1 MFEKLKQKLKRVMER
16 VSQKVAPEA
25 PPEVPPEVPPEAP
38 PEAPPK
44 APPEVPLPGKPRKAL
59 RRVVKRITRRELAP
73 EDVEDIIWELQ
84 VGLLESDVAVPV
96 ADHVIERVKS
106 GLKGRKLG
114 MREDPKK
121 LADKVLRQAIQEVLT
136 TEQRVD
142 LLKVIDAK
150 RARGEPA
157 VIVFVGINGHG
168 KCVDGNTLIPL
179 VDGRMLEIKQIY
191 EEMAKIYVEK
201 EVENGFVIEEGIPNS
216 LQIFAVNPESLKIE
230 AARPSALWKLN
241 TDQLIQVRLKNGASV
256 RVTPEHPFFVLSPGA
271 RIAKVQAQRL
281 RPGDFVMLPRCLPEP
296 AGGQVDFTQFA
307 LRQMA
312 KNNKLFVVSQ
322 SLVEDLYRFLK
333 EKFGSLGTAWKSLR
347 VNRSYLTFAH
357 FWRKEGRIPARLLV
371 DACKL
376 GYEIPDG
383 CQLLIKYGRSAPLN
397 VHPTL
402 DERLLEFL
410 GFIYS
415 EGHLEK
421 CYVEI
426 TNSNLQYLRE
436 YEQLARELF
445 PTIKTVIKP
454 DKRRK
459 KLWDARTN
467 SRALVEFL
475 KLVFDF
481 PQGRKRGRLTL
492 PDIITQQPTDKL
504 RGFLRR
510 YFEGEAYIGR
520 DYHLVEVSTASFD
533 FHRKLSSILL
543 RFGIVPR
550 VGVKEIKG
558 KKYYRVYI
566 SGYRSFERFVENFP
580 LSTKRTQLTSIA
592 KFPHQFDD
600 VELVPNV
607 GGLVSAARG
616 KAGLTQREIS
626 IGLRTSQS
634 LISTYESNGARIPRE
649 RLASFINLTSEK
661 GENLSWSRL
670 AVLANSDVC
679 WAEVKEITTIRTSGP
694 VYDLSVDGYQNFI
707 ANNVVVHNTTTIA
720 KLARYLMDRG
730 YKPVLAAADT
740 FRAAGI
746 EQLEIHAE
754 RLGVGVIKQR
764 RGADAAA
771 VAYDAIAHAKAR
783 GLDVVLVDTAG
794 RMQTDVNLMDEM
806 RKIVRVAKPDLTIF
820 VGDAL
825 TGNDAVEQART
836 FDQAVGISGSI
847 LCKMDAD
854 ARGGAALSITQ
865 VTGKPILFLGTGQGY
880 DDLVEFKPEILLN
893 ALFGD

>member
-1 MFEKLKQKLKRVMER
+1 MFEKLKQKFKQVVEC
-16 VSQKVAPEA
+16 VSKKAA
-25 PPEVPPEVPPEAP
+25 

-44 APPEVPLPGKPRKAL
+44 APPEVPPRAPPEIPEKPGKKVKRA
-59 RRVVKRITRRELAP
+59 VKRILRKELT
-73 EDVEDIIWELQ
+73 EKDVDDIMWELQ

-96 ADHVIERVKS
+96 VDNIIERVKA
-106 GLKGRKLG
+106 GLTGRKLG
-114 MREDPKK
+114 LREDPKK
-121 LADKVLRQAIQEVLT
+121 IANEVLQQAIHGILT
-136 TEQRVD
+136 TEQKVD
-142 LLKVIDAK
+142 LFGVIDAK
-150 RARGEPA
+150 RAKSEPA
-157 VIVFVGINGHG
+157 VIVFLGINGHG
-168 KCVDGNTLIPL
+168 KCVDGDTLIPL
-179 VDGRMLEIKQIY
+179 ADGRMLQIKQIY
-191 EEMAKIYVEK
+191 EEMAKICVEK
-201 EVENGFVIEEGIPNS
+201 EVEDGFVVEEGIPNS
-216 LQIFAVNPESLKIE
+216 LQIFTVNPESLKIE
-230 AARPSALWKLN
+230 VARPSALWKLN
-241 TDQLIQVRLKNGASV
+241 ADQLIQVRLKNGASV
-256 RVTPEHPFFVLSPGA
+256 RVTPEHPFFLLTQSA
-271 RIAKVQAQRL
+271 RIAKVQAQGL
-281 RPGDFVMLPRCLPEP
+281 HPGDFVMLPKRLPEP
-296 AGGQVDFTQFA
+296 VGGQVDFSQFA
-307 LRQMA
+307 LYQVA
-312 KNNKLFVVSQ
+312 KNDKIFVVSQ

-333 EKFGSLGTAWKSLR
+333 GEFGSLSTAWKSLR

-357 FWRKEGRIPARLLV
+357 FWRKEGRILAWLLMGAR
-371 DACKL
+371 KL
-376 GYEIPDG
+376 GYEIPEG
-383 CQLLIKYGRSAPLN
+383 CQLSIKYGRSTPLN
-397 VHPTL
+397 VPAL

-415 EGHLEK
+415 DGHLEK

-426 TNSNLQYLRE
+426 TNSNLQHLRE

-459 KLWDARTN
+459 RLWGARTN
-467 SRALVEFL
+467 SRTLVEFL

-481 PQGRKRGRLTL
+481 PQGRKRDRLTL
-492 PDIITQQPTDKL
+492 PDVITQQPTDKL

-510 YFEGEAYIGR
+510 YFEGEAYIGKG
-520 DYHLVEVSTASFD
+520 YHLVEVSTASFD

-550 VGVKEIKG
+550 VGVKEIHG
-558 KKYYRVYI
+558 KKYYRVCI
-566 SGYRSFERFVENFP
+566 SGYKTFERFVENFP
-580 LSTKRTQLTSIA
+580 LSTKRPQLALIA
-592 KFPHQFDD
+592 KLLRQFDE

-607 GGLVSAARG
+607 GGLVGATRG
-616 KAGLTQREIS
+616 ETGLTRRGTS

-649 RLASFINLTSEK
+649 RLTSFINLTSKK
-661 GENLSWSRL
+661 GENPSLSRL

-679 WAEVKEITTIRTSGP
+679 WAEVKGITKIRASGP

-754 RLGVGVIKQR
+754 RLGVGVVKQR

-783 GLDVVLVDTAG
+783 GLDAVLVDTAG

-806 RKIVRVAKPDLTIF
+806 RKICRVAKPDLTIF

-825 TGNDAVEQART
+825 TGNDAIEQAKA
-836 FDQAVGISGSI
+836 FNDAVGISGSI

-865 VTGKPILFLGTGQGY
+865 VTGKPILFLGTGQRY
-880 DDLVEFKPEILLN
+880 EDLLEFKPEIILN
-893 ALFGD
+893 ALFAD

>member
-1 MFEKLKQKLKRVMER
+1 
-16 VSQKVAPEA
+16 
-25 PPEVPPEVPPEAP
+25 
-38 PEAPPK
+38 
-44 APPEVPLPGKPRKAL
+44 
-59 RRVVKRITRRELAP
+59 
-73 EDVEDIIWELQ
+73 
-84 VGLLESDVAVPV
+84 LESDVAVPV

-106 GLKGRKLG
+106 GLTGRKLG
-114 MREDPKK
+114 LREDPKK
-121 LADKVLRQAIQEVLT
+121 LADEVLRQAIQEVLT

-150 RARGEPA
+150 RAQGEPA
-157 VIVFVGINGHG
+157 VLVFVGINGHG
-168 KCVDGNTLIPL
+168 KCVCGDTLIPL
-179 VDGRMLEIKQIY
+179 ADGRMQQIKQIY
-191 EEMAKIYVEK
+191 EEMTKIGVEK
-201 EVENGFVIEEGIPNS
+201 VVEDGFVIEGGIPSS

-256 RVTPEHPFFVLSPGA
+256 RVTPEHPFFVLTPGA
-271 RIAKVQAQRL
+271 RITKVQAQRL
-281 RPGDFVMLPRCLPEP
+281 HPGDFAMLPRRLPEP
-296 AGGQVDFTQFA
+296 VGGQVDFTQFA
-307 LRQMA
+307 LRQVA
-312 KNNKLFVVSQ
+312 KNDKVFVVSQ
-322 SLVEDLYRFLK
+322 SLVENLYRFLK
-333 EKFGSLGTAWKSLR
+333 EKFGSLSTAWKSLR
-347 VNRSYLTFAH
+347 VDRSYLSFAH

-371 DACKL
+371 EACKL
-376 GYEIPDG
+376 GYEIPEG
-383 CQLLIKYGRSAPLN
+383 YQLLIKYGRSIPLN
-397 VHPTL
+397 VPPTL
-402 DERLLEFL
+402 NERLLEFL
-410 GFIYS
+410 GFVYS

-426 TNSNLQYLRE
+426 TNSNLRYLRE
-436 YEQLARELF
+436 YKQLVRELF

-459 KLWDARTN
+459 RLWGARTN

-481 PQGRKRGRLTL
+481 PQGKKRDRLTL
-492 PDIITQQPTDKL
+492 PDVITQQPTGKL

-510 YFEGEAYIGR
+510 YFEGEAYVGKG
-520 DYHLVEVSTASFD
+520 YHLVEVSTASLD
-533 FHRKLSSILL
+533 FYKKLASILL
-543 RFGIVPR
+543 RFEIVPR
-550 VGVKEIKG
+550 VGVKNIKG
-558 KKYYRVYI
+558 KKYYRICI
-566 SGYRSFERFVENFP
+566 SGHKSFKRFVENFP
-580 LSTKRTQLTSIA
+580 LSTKRAQLASVA
-592 KFPHQFDD
+592 KLPSQFDE

-607 GGLVSAARG
+607 GGLVNVVRGEAR
-616 KAGLTQREIS
+616 LTQRETS

-634 LISTYESNGARIPRE
+634 LISTYESDGARIPRE
-649 RLASFINLTSEK
+649 RLASFIRLTSK
-661 GENLSWSRL
+661 NGENPSWSRL
-670 AVLANSDVC
+670 AALANSDVC
-679 WAEVKEITTIRTSGP
+679 WAEVKEITTIRASEP

-707 ANNVVVHNTTTIA
+707 ADNVVVHNTTTIA
-720 KLARYLMDRG
+720 KLARYLTDRG
-730 YKPVLAAADT
+730 YKVVLAAADT

-754 RLGVGVIKQR
+754 RLGVGVIKQK

-825 TGNDAVEQART
+825 TGNDVVEQART
-836 FDQAVGISGSI
+836 FDQTVGISGSI

-854 ARGGAALSITQ
+854 ARGGAALSITH

-893 ALFGD
+893 ALFAD